1 MIIIC
6 IITGT
11 QLEEDGGSPALKTLV
26 RISALFENSMFLL
39 NYKKEY
45 LFRELN
51 KKKNRHTMLKYI
63 KRLELLFPFY
73 VIIYDGELSE
83 DVIIILIVNNESFRC
98 NIRFLKYFFQFLY
111 LDSVFIAYLFYS
123 QRKER
128 NDCKLD
134 LKLTRFN
141 DNV

>member
-51 KKKNRHTMLKYI
+51 EEKNRYTMLKYI

>member
-11 QLEEDGGSPALKTLV
+11 QLEGDGGSPALKTLV
-26 RISALFENSMFLL
+26 RIRALFENSMFLL

-51 KKKNRHTMLKYI
+51 EEKNRYTMLKYI

-98 NIRFLKYFFQFLY
+98 NIRFLKYFFLFLY

-128 NDCKLD
+128 NDCKE
-134 LKLTRFN
+134 RRER
-141 DNV
+141 

>member
-1 MIIIC
+1 
-6 IITGT
+6 
-11 QLEEDGGSPALKTLV
+11 
-26 RISALFENSMFLL
+26 MFLL

-51 KKKNRHTMLKYI
+51 EEKNRYTMLKYI

-98 NIRFLKYFFQFLY
+98 NIRFLKYFFLFLY

-128 NDCKLD
+128 NDCKE
-134 LKLTRFN
+134 RRER
-141 DNV
+141 

>member
-1 MIIIC
+1 MITIC

-11 QLEEDGGSPALKTLV
+11 QLEGDGDSPALKTLV
-26 RISALFENSMFLL
+26 RIRALFENSMFLL

-51 KKKNRHTMLKYI
+51 EKKNRYTMLKYI

-73 VIIYDGELSE
+73 VIIYDGELSK

-111 LDSVFIAYLFYS
+111 LDSVFIAYLFRS
-123 QRKER
+123 Q
-128 NDCKLD
+128 
-134 LKLTRFN
+134 
-141 DNV
+141 